1 MEIVDRR
8 TAFRAPDAVFGH
20 PQRVVTSTALSH
32 DEKVALLRK
41 WKSTLE
47 KLRRPNAT
55 PNATSTSHPAAGPVD
70 AEKLAASGKLAAIKD
85 ALMELRRQ

>member
-1 MEIVDRR
+1 MEIVDRK
-8 TAFRAPDAVFGH
+8 TAFSAPDAVFGD
-20 PQRVVTSTALSH
+20 PQRVVASTALSH

-47 KLRRPNAT
+47 AVRRPGAT
-55 PNATSTSHPAAGPVD
+55 PACDAALGPVHTERMS
-70 AEKLAASGKLAAIKD
+70 ALGKLAAVKD